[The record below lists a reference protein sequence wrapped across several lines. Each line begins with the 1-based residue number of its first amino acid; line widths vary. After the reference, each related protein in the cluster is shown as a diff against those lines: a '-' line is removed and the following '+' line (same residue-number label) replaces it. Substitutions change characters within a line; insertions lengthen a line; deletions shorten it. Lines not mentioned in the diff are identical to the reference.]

1 MAYWT
6 DFPSLIII
14 IKRAI
19 KDDSRFF
26 LVLEFGDAED
36 KIDHLNACV
45 GYLIKC
51 FAGSE
56 LPFHFSCSFTLIE
69 TFLFV
74 SPIYTS
80 PQEQF
85 LLKKF

>member
-1 MAYWT
+1 MFDNNW
-6 DFPSLIII
+6 SLRLGL
-14 IKRAI
+14 KRAI

-56 LPFHFSCSFTLIE
+56 LPL
-69 TFLFV
+69 
-74 SPIYTS
+74 P
-80 PQEQF
+80 
-85 LLKKF
+85 